1 MNILITENQ
10 FNIITESTLKRQDL
24 CSTFGGYSEFCKRI
38 EKNIETRK
46 ENLKTLSS
54 NFFNDVVKNPKFFK
68 TITLEPGNPE
78 FDSRLN
84 RLIMLEFM
92 LANFRSCPEIRTKLK
107 KDIEVLPKKGLKMVV
122 DENNQ
127 YSLLNRL
134 DTHYSAKAYLL
145 TKFILDGGLLG
156 IKDGEIYDKEKLN
169 SYTDEEVR
177 GIIKDIITNKEYVD
191 NVSKHLFDLLN
202 EDQEFRD
209 YFMGSLKYSR
219 DVGNKVEQDV
229 FNSLRQK
236 YGKENVIEFSG
247 DFGFVDYFG
256 IDGIL
261 IKGEVAHPIQIS
273 SSIKSNPKI
282 FKYASERCKPL
293 GFFKSNNIVT
303 KYSPEI

>member
-1 MNILITENQ
+1 MNILITESQLNTI
-10 FNIITESTLKRQDL
+10 NESTLKRQDL
-24 CSTFGGYSEFCKRI
+24 CATFGGYSNFCKQI
-38 EKNIETRK
+38 ENNIKGRK
-46 ENLKTLSS
+46 ENLINLSS

-78 FDSRLN
+78 FDSRMD
-84 RLIMLEFM
+84 RLILLQVI
-92 LANFRSCPEIRTKLK
+92 LANFRSCPEIQTKLK

-122 DENNQ
+122 DENNK

-145 TKFILDGGLLG
+145 TKIILDEIGGY
-156 IKDGEIYDKEKLN
+156 ENKEKIDKIDLN
-169 SYTDEEVR
+169 NISDEKTIE
-177 GIIKDIITNKEYVD
+177 IIKYIIDNNNID
-191 NVSKHLFDLLN
+191 NVSKYLFELLN
-202 EDQEFRD
+202 ENQEFRD
-209 YFMGSLKYSR
+209 YFMGSLKYSK

-229 FNSLRQK
+229 FNALRQK
-236 YGKENVIEFSG
+236 YGKGNVIEFSD

-303 KYSPEI
+303 NYSPEI

>member
-1 MNILITENQ
+1 M
-10 FNIITESTLKRQDL
+10 
-24 CSTFGGYSEFCKRI
+24 
-38 EKNIETRK
+38 
-46 ENLKTLSS
+46 
-54 NFFNDVVKNPKFFK
+54 
-68 TITLEPGNPE
+68 
-78 FDSRLN
+78 
-84 RLIMLEFM
+84 
-92 LANFRSCPEIRTKLK
+92 
-107 KDIEVLPKKGLKMVV
+107 
-122 DENNQ
+122 
-127 YSLLNRL
+127 
-134 DTHYSAKAYLL
+134 L
-145 TKFILDGGLLG
+145 TKIILDGGLLG

-169 SYTDEEVR
+169 SYTDEEVT
-177 GIIKDIITNKEYVD
+177 GIVKDIVINKEYVD

-293 GFFKSNNIVT
+293 GFFKSNNIVI

>member
-1 MNILITENQ
+1 MNILITESQ
-10 FNIITESTLKRQDL
+10 LNIINESTLKRQDL
-24 CSTFGGYSEFCKRI
+24 CATFGGYSEFCRQI
-38 EKNIETRK
+38 EKNIKGRK
-46 ENLKTLSS
+46 ENLGNLSS

-78 FDSRLN
+78 FDSRMD
-84 RLIMLEFM
+84 RLIMLQFV
-92 LANFRSCPEIRTKLK
+92 LANFRSCPEIQTKLQ

-122 DENNQ
+122 DENNK

-145 TKFILDGGLLG
+145 TKIILD
-156 IKDGEIYDKEKLN
+156 EIEGYENQEKIDKIDLNDISDEKIR
-169 SYTDEEVR
+169 E
-177 GIIKDIITNKEYVD
+177 IIKYVIDNNNVDEVSEY
-191 NVSKHLFDLLN
+191 LFDLLN
-202 EDQEFRD
+202 ENKEFRD

-219 DVGNKVEQDV
+219 DMGNKVEQDI

-261 IKGEVAHPIQIS
+261 IEGEVAHPIQIS
-273 SSIKSNPKI
+273 TSIKSHPKI

-293 GFFKSNNIVT
+293 GFYKNDNIVT